1 MKRVCD
7 ESRISNKHFINDL
20 SFKLNIK
27 QNKIRLPKNS
37 LLSRR
42 FKVPCSQ
49 SIGPK
54 NSKISRDAIKYLSGK
69 IGKTENL
76 FMAQFW
82 NSHTMKGEGKKAY
95 VGNYIFLSR
104 TYTLRFPLL
113 SRLQKWEG
121 THRLEKVYSQ
131 PGFLPLF
138 SHKHWELWWK
148 ISPHILII

>member
-27 QNKIRLPKNS
+27 RNKIRLPKNS
-37 LLSRR
+37 LLPHR

-76 FMAQFW
+76 FMAQVLKQ
-82 NSHTMKGEGKKAY
+82 SHIEGGGKKS
-95 VGNYIFLSR
+95 IC
-104 TYTLRFPLL
+104 
-113 SRLQKWEG
+113 
-121 THRLEKVYSQ
+121 
-131 PGFLPLF
+131 
-138 SHKHWELWWK
+138 WELH
-148 ISPHILII
+148 ISLQDIILSDSPCCLDFKNGKGLTGLRKYIHNQDFCPFPPTNIGSYDGK